1 MSPLQRE
8 ATGKDEKNGLF
19 EEKRLLGV
27 NVPKIDRINSNN
39 SNIETAEES
48 RNDSNDPFRQSAP

>member
-1 MSPLQRE
+1 LSPWPRE

-19 EEKRLLGV
+19 EEKWLLGV
-27 NVPKIDRINSNN
+27 NVPKIDRIYSNS

-48 RNDSNDPFRQSAP
+48 PNDSSDPFHQSAS